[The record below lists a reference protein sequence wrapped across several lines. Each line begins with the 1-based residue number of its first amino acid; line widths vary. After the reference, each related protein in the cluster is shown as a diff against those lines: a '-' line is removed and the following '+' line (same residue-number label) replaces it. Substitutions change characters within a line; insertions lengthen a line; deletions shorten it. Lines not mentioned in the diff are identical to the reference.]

1 MYSVEHGVYNFLL
14 HYLALIMRL
23 LVDTERYCLLYQT
36 EHLKICLSE
45 QKFVLFLYVTFQL
58 NLKND

>member
-1 MYSVEHGVYNFLL
+1 MERGVYNFLL

-36 EHLKICLSE
+36 DHLSIFLSE
-45 QKFVLFLYVTFQL
+45 EKFVLSLYVTFQL
-58 NLKND
+58 NLIRYNR